1 MLIKYFVV
9 FLLLNLNILS
19 SRADWWDDVVDGVH
33 GKLTQA
39 ADWIK
44 DKAGPTIR
52 EKFDET
58 KKTLQDP
65 KTHEKVQDWV
75 EDEAVPVVK
84 EKFEQFKNFVNE
96 DVMPEVQKVVEAGAE
111 ANKRRNSRVEDD
123 D

>member
-1 MLIKYFVV
+1 MVIRYFVV
-9 FLLLNLNILS
+9 FLLINLNILGS
-19 SRADWWDDVVDGVH
+19 KADWWDDVVDGVH

-44 DKAGPTIR
+44 DK
-52 EKFDET
+52 
-58 KKTLQDP
+58 DP

-123 D
+123 E

>member
-1 MLIKYFVV
+1 MFIKYFVV
-9 FLLLNLNILS
+9 FILLNWNILG

-84 EKFEQFKNFVNE
+84 EKFEQFKNFVND